1 MPHQPQPGRTMP
13 LLRFPIRLRGEP
25 DLSNLSTRALSF
37 KIRKLFARFAALVR
51 DAVPANA
58 DLGLGLF
65 LLFTWQVTSIAV
77 KPKHLALAT
86 LLTLLLLV
94 YGHCAF
100 GKTIWLR
107 RVGWVSP
114 RQGFWLYSFVAG
126 VAAAV
131 GVWSIARMFHQ
142 SLDAV
147 PPPYKV
153 LLATSSGA
161 MLEELLFRG
170 LFFWLLFQILSRV
183 GAFQRY
189 ACAATVLVLAF
200 AFALSHVGR
209 TGLSLFTT
217 VLTGAAF
224 GWMRARS
231 ESAAAAALM
240 HGVYNFV
247 LSWIA
252 TL

>member
-1 MPHQPQPGRTMP
+1 M
-13 LLRFPIRLRGEP
+13 
-25 DLSNLSTRALSF
+25 
-37 KIRKLFARFAALVR
+37 
-51 DAVPANA
+51 
-58 DLGLGLF
+58 LGH
-65 LLFTWQVTSIAV
+65 S
-77 KPKHLALAT
+77 
-86 LLTLLLLV
+86 
-94 YGHCAF
+94 AF
-100 GKTIWLR
+100 GKTKWLR

-126 VAAAV
+126 IAAAV
-131 GVWSIARMFHQ
+131 AVWSITRLFHQ
-142 SLDAV
+142 SLGAV
-147 PPPYKV
+147 PPPYTV

-183 GAFQRY
+183 RAFQRY
-189 ACAATVLVLAF
+189 TCPATVLVIAF
-200 AFALSHVGR
+200 VFALSHVGR

-217 VLTGAAF
+217 FLTGAAF
-224 GWMRARS
+224 GWLRVRS